1 MLINNPLD
9 MIGDSPLVKL
19 NKLSSKY
26 NSNIYLKLE
35 KYNLTSSS
43 KDRAVK
49 QMIITALE
57 QNIINKD
64 SIIIEPTSGN
74 TGISIAAICSVLN
87 IKCIIVMP
95 SNSNIERIN
104 LIKLYGGEVILTDK
118 NKKMK
123 GSIDKAK
130 ELLKIIPNS
139 YMLNQFDNIENINAH
154 YIYTANEIIK
164 DLPTIDGFFA
174 TYGTAGTLIGTAR
187 RLKEYNKNINIISVI
202 PNTKSHYIPGIYSN
216 AKLYNY
222 DTKLVDK
229 TMKIDEVE
237 AFNMI
242 DYLAK
247 NEGIT
252 VGISSALAI
261 KGAIEYLKTNK
272 LNNIVIICAD
282 GIERYLSN
290 KIIFPNLSKNQIY
303 EDVNKMLE
311 LLLNKSIDDEIF
323 LKYRIKKIKLKELIK
338 QIDNDAI
345 FNYQNDPSALSV
357 EQVKQTYPGFY
368 CIILHRIAHILWENN
383 QKEIARIISE
393 YAHSKTGIDI
403 HPACII
409 GKNFAIDHGSGIVI
423 GETTIIGN
431 NVRIY
436 HNVTLG
442 AKSLNKPNELR
453 SKKRHPTIK
462 NNVIIYAGASILGG
476 STIIGNNVIIGS
488 NVIITQSIADNKVVM
503 LDNKYIIKEN

>member
-9 MIGDSPLVKL
+9 MIGNSPLVKL

-49 QMIITALE
+49 QMIIAALE
-57 QNIINKD
+57 ENKINKD

-74 TGISIAAICSVLN
+74 TGISIAAICSILN
-87 IKCIIVMP
+87 LKCIIVMP
-95 SNSNIERIN
+95 IDSNIERIN
-104 LIKLYGGEVILTDK
+104 LIKLYGGEVVLKGNTMKEAI
-118 NKKMK
+118 KKAR
-123 GSIDKAK
+123 D
-130 ELLKIIPNS
+130 LLKETPNS

-154 YIYTANEIIK
+154 YKYTANEIIN
-164 DLPTIDGFFA
+164 DLPLIDGYFS
-174 TYGTAGTLIGTAR
+174 TYGTSGTLLGTAK
-187 RLKEYNKNINIISVI
+187 RLKEYNQKIQIISVI
-202 PNTKSHYIPGIYSN
+202 PNDKSHHIPGIYSN
-216 AKLYNY
+216 AKLKYY
-222 DTKLVDK
+222 DKKLIDK
-229 TMKIDEVE
+229 TIKIDEVE

-261 KGAIEYLKTNK
+261 KGAIEYLKENK
-272 LNNIVIICAD
+272 LNNVVIICAD
-282 GIERYLSN
+282 GIERYMSN
-290 KIIFPNLSKNQIY
+290 DIIFANFDKKQVYSDIEKMFELLANNQIN
-303 EDVNKMLE
+303 DAL
-311 LLLNKSIDDEIF
+311 F
-323 LKYRIKKIKLKELIK
+323 LKYRIKKNQAKKLV
-338 QIDNDAI
+338 NM
-345 FNYQNDPSALSV
+345 FNKDLMYNYINDPAAMNV
-357 EQVKQTYPGFY
+357 NQVKEVYPVFFSIVLY
-368 CIILHRIAHILWENN
+368 RIAHILWENN